1 MPFSQDPRKGYNVF
15 MAKENINRS
24 GCKDVFHAFLVK
36 NASYD
41 GNLEMPCI
49 KAEDAVPQNVIT
61 FSKAVRS
68 KEYDNF
74 VHFYEDDVN
83 FERIWNNPNRYLPI
97 LKSLMGLSVLISVYT
112 VICHL
117 LCNSGTHIVVEQ
129 LAIGCRQTVLRLFLI
144 SDLQMNDHL
153 HFAATESAG
162 KVQLLLV
169 HMDV

>member
-1 MPFSQDPRKGYNVF
+1 
-15 MAKENINRS
+15 
-24 GCKDVFHAFLVK
+24 
-36 NASYD
+36 
-41 GNLEMPCI
+41 MPCI

-97 LKSLMGLSVLISVYT
+97 LKKFDGVISPDFSLYRDMPLVMQQWNTYRSR
-112 VICHL
+112 
-117 LCNSGTHIVVEQ
+117 
-129 LAIGCRQTVLRLFLI
+129 AIGYWLQTNGITVFLI

-162 KVQLLLV
+162 EVQLLLA